1 MHDLPRKGD
10 PRKASMKT
18 HNTPLNTDT
27 QSAGSARVCAR
38 VSGMPLGGREDR
50 PT

>member
-1 MHDLPRKGD
+1 MHDVPRKGD

-27 QSAGSARVCAR
+27 QTAGFGPRLCA
-38 VSGMPLGGREDR
+38 D
-50 PT
+50 